1 MTQKEVW
8 GHLNKVLQ
16 QRIGK
21 HKNYPSYTD
30 PAEPA
35 LALPFNGNKYN
46 LNDIFI
52 VTVISIPILLASL
65 LFRYP
70 RARLEVAVAPVL
82 GDL

>member
-1 MTQKEVW
+1 MENIKTIHV
-8 GHLNKVLQ
+8 
-16 QRIGK
+16 IA
-21 HKNYPSYTD
+21 D

-35 LALPFNGNKYN
+35 LVLPFNGYKFN

-65 LFRYP
+65 LFRYL